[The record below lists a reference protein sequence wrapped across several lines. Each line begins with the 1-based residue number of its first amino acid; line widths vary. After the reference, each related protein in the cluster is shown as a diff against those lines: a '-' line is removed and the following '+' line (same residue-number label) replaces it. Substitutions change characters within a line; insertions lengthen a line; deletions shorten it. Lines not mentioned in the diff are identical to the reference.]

1 MSPGSFDRACTG
13 DLQIPLAD
21 LPILLVNRELR
32 HFFLMADDRQV
43 PFFSATVTCPIVSD
57 YSPDA
62 PVHPHRVTQAP
73 SFTGVNL
80 T

>member
-43 PFFSATVTCPIVSD
+43 PFFFT
-57 YSPDA
+57 
-62 PVHPHRVTQAP
+62 HRHLFNSV
-73 SFTGVNL
+73 
-80 T
+80 

>member
-32 HFFLMADDRQV
+32 HFFLWPMIGKCLYL
-43 PFFSATVTCPIVSD
+43 SATDTCPVVSD

-73 SFTGVNL
+73 SLTGVNL

>member
-1 MSPGSFDRACTG
+1 MSPGSFDRVCTE

-43 PFFSATVTCPIVSD
+43 ARFICHRHLSETC
-57 YSPDA
+57 
-62 PVHPHRVTQAP
+62 
-73 SFTGVNL
+73 GLL